1 MLVDP
6 PVGRVV
12 YSTNSKDKPIPV
24 NCQPFQ
30 GGYSDFLTCTST
42 ATIGE
47 NKSSIQGPPRTSMFD
62 DIIYYWTKRSERNVS
77 VDKPIEAAFYAKK
90 IAAATWVNGLEYIRK
105 AVSVLEWKLENG
117 RQDKLEDSLYEEY
130 EDLGWLEDI
139 LSVLYGWKWKCA
151 LFSDLMDNNLIE
163 LDIPIKD
170 MECLGGARQKDV
182 QDWIYIRQK
191 LAMWTSRTKDLIDS
205 ALGSIQLVESA
216 KSIEEAR
223 NSRLLATL
231 GTVFL
236 PLSLVASVLSM
247 GGDFLPGNGRFWVY
261 FALSLPLLLVSLL
274 IVFASPML
282 YEPIRSWRTKRKA
295 KAVPKRHH
303 TIMEV

>member
-1 MLVDP
+1 M
-6 PVGRVV
+6 
-12 YSTNSKDKPIPV
+12 
-24 NCQPFQ
+24 
-30 GGYSDFLTCTST
+30 
-42 ATIGE
+42 
-47 NKSSIQGPPRTSMFD
+47 
-62 DIIYYWTKRSERNVS
+62 
-77 VDKPIEAAFYAKK
+77 
-90 IAAATWVNGLEYIRK
+90 NGLEYIRK

-117 RQDKLEDSLYEEY
+117 RTDKLEDSLYEEY
-130 EDLGWLEDI
+130 QDLGWLKDI
-139 LSVLYGWKWKCA
+139 MSVLYGWKWKCA
-151 LFSDLMDNNLIE
+151 HFSDLMDNNLIE

-170 MECLGGARQKDV
+170 MECLGGPRQKDA

-274 IVFASPML
+274 IVFASPMV

-295 KAVPKRHH
+295 KAVPKRRH
-303 TIMEV
+303 TTMEV